1 MLATQTFPSAIEG
14 RLDPAPLSLISHAQS
29 ESTNIFAAIPR
40 KHKKQKPISRGFYE
54 NSRLTRV
61 HQLNLEDPMIK
72 NIPRAGVLFYTS
84 INDELHLCFGKD
96 ARSGDLTDFGG
107 GRRHRESPIKCA
119 VREGNEE
126 SRYAFGEIKPEQ
138 VQGFF
143 CLYSSNML
151 IIFIPVISPNDV
163 DIRQITDLNFKSKQF
178 LSKKQVRSKCF
189 NEVSEIIWLNEAQ
202 IDNLFSERPSMQMF
216 AKVRRFIYSCVE
228 FSQSTTIMKNILR
241 TTIKQPP
248 EPPRST
254 PIVSSEAT
262 SSWWNT
268 SRVVERASIVR
279 ARPATQAL
287 PSFSV
292 SRLEDAFQDIAL
304 VREDRETT
312 DAKRIM
318 KTVRTSC

>member
-1 MLATQTFPSAIEG
+1 
-14 RLDPAPLSLISHAQS
+14 
-29 ESTNIFAAIPR
+29 
-40 KHKKQKPISRGFYE
+40 
-54 NSRLTRV
+54 
-61 HQLNLEDPMIK
+61 
-72 NIPRAGVLFYTS
+72 
-84 INDELHLCFGKD
+84 
-96 ARSGDLTDFGG
+96 
-107 GRRHRESPIKCA
+107 
-119 VREGNEE
+119 
-126 SRYAFGEIKPEQ
+126 
-138 VQGFF
+138 
-143 CLYSSNML
+143 
-151 IIFIPVISPNDV
+151 
-163 DIRQITDLNFKSKQF
+163 LNFKNKQL
-178 LSKKQVRSKCF
+178 LSKKQVRAKCF

-241 TTIKQPP
+241 TTIKRPP
-248 EPPRST
+248 EPPRPT

-268 SRVVERASIVR
+268 SHVVR

-304 VREDRETT
+304 IREDRETT

-318 KTVRTSC
+318 KTVHTSC